1 MGFVIGIDG
10 GGTKSIGYIAD
21 ENGKILGKSKS
32 GSLNFHSQGE
42 KSVKDHLHELI
53 NSLTY
58 MVGCSMKDVEL
69 ISMGI
74 AGIGRNK
81 DRNTFLSIISSLNI
95 ESNLL
100 LTTDIHIALVGAHGK
115 EKGIFTLSGT
125 GSISFAIDSYGRQYR
140 VGGWGHIIGDEGS
153 GYDIAKKGLALV
165 AKTIDGI
172 GENPSLMDR
181 VFHRYGVKDTD
192 EFIRYIY
199 NPSRT
204 KADIAKISED
214 VYHCALEGNNECLEI
229 LEKASKDL
237 VDLTIALISK
247 IPLEDEYIVSVGGGV
262 FDNMDLVYK
271 YFTNTLNEYKYNIT
285 VKRPMYSPVIGAL
298 ILAFNNLNKKIDNKI
313 WENY

>member
-10 GGTKSIGYIAD
+10 GGTKSIGYIAN
-21 ENGKILGKSKS
+21 ESGKILGKSKS

-53 NSLTY
+53 NNLIY
-58 MVGCSMKDVEL
+58 MVGCGMKDVEL

-81 DRNTFLSIISSLNI
+81 DRNTFLSTISSLNI

-125 GSISFAIDSYGRQYR
+125 GSISFAIDDYGKQYR

-153 GYDIAKKGLALV
+153 GYDIGKKGLALV
-165 AKTIDGI
+165 AKTVDGI
-172 GENPSLMDR
+172 GKNPSLMDR
-181 VFHRYGVKDTD
+181 VFQHYGVKDTD

-204 KADIAKISED
+204 KADIAKASKD
-214 VYHCALEGNNECLEI
+214 VYHCALKGDNECLEI
-229 LEKASKDL
+229 LQRASQEL
-237 VDLTIALISK
+237 ADLTIALIDK
-247 IPLEDEYIVSVGGGV
+247 MPLEDEYIVSVGGGV

-271 YFTNTLNEYKYNIT
+271 YFTNALNEYKYNIT
-285 VKRPMYSPVIGAL
+285 VKRPIYSPVIGAL
-298 ILAFNNLNKKIDNKI
+298 ILAFNNLNKKIDYKI
-313 WENY
+313 WKNY